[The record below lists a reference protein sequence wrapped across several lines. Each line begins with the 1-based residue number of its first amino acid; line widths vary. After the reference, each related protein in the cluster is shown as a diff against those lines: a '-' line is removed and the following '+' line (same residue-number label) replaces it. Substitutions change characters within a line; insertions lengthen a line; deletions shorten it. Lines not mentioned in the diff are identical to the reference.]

1 MHNRFLTKCTKEKRQ
16 KKENVDRISN
26 LSDPILAH
34 ILSYLTT
41 KDAVQTS
48 LLAKRYRNL
57 WAEVPVINLDFDDFL
72 SPGEE
77 VQEKF
82 VKFANGVFKHREPL
96 TLESFNLVWNDED
109 SDPTPVTAWLDTVA
123 KLKPKFLSTDI
134 SNYNYKIEV
143 PDSVFTSES
152 LQELVL
158 ELTFEIVIPRTVKL
172 PSLRRLTLKNVYI
185 EDEILEKLLS
195 GSPAIEE
202 MVLHNCV
209 WNSGCIFSGTLKNLV
224 LNGCCDETTLFL
236 DVLICVPSLEFLEV
250 YSLWSMGKLKF
261 KDMKSL
267 VGAQIH
273 LKELSDEEPLFLT
286 GLTNVK
292 SLELVLSVSALMAMK
307 NLLQRKTTKFPTFG
321 NLRSLKIRGWSVTH
335 DFNLV
340 ACFLLHAP
348 NLKKLTLLHNE
359 ELESSEENIEISLQ
373 LGYSLNIV
381 EIIYEKDDM
390 SASNLVKSVK
400 THFKIIRED
409 NIISSD

>member
-1 MHNRFLTKCTKEKRQ
+1 M
-16 KKENVDRISN
+16 DRMSN
-26 LSDPILAH
+26 LPDPILAH

-57 WAEVPVINLDFDDFL
+57 WASVPSVDLDFNDFL
-72 SPGEE
+72 SSGKDVEE
-77 VQEKF
+77 NF
-82 VKFANGVFKHREPL
+82 VKFVNDVFKHREPL
-96 TLESFNLVWNDED
+96 TLESFNLVWNDKS
-109 SDPTPVTAWLDTVA
+109 SDPTPATAWLDTAA
-123 KLKPKFLSTDI
+123 KLKSKFLSASI
-134 SNYNYKIEV
+134 SAEKYQIEV

-158 ELTFEIVIPRTVKL
+158 ELIFWAISPRSVKL
-172 PSLRRLTLKNVYI
+172 PCLKRLTLKNIYF
-185 EDEILEKLLS
+185 EAEILEKLLS

-202 MVLHNCV
+202 MVLHNCI
-209 WNSGCIFSGTLKNLV
+209 WNSCCIFSSTLKNLV
-224 LNGCCDETTLFL
+224 LNDCCDEISLSL

-250 YSLWSMGKLKF
+250 YSSWSLTMGKLKF

-307 NLLQRKTTKFPTFG
+307 NLLRRKTNKFPTFD
-321 NLRSLKIRGWSVTH
+321 NLRSLKIGGWSITH
-335 DFNLV
+335 DFDLV

-373 LGYSLNIV
+373 LGYSFNIV

-390 SASNLVKSVK
+390 SASNLVKSVE
-400 THFKIIRED
+400 THFKFIREG